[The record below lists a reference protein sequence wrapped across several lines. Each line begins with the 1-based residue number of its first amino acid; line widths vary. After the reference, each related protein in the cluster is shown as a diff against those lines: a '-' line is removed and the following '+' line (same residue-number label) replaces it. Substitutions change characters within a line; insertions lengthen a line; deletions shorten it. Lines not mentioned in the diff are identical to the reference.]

1 MNGRLI
7 LLCLKSMLRRWKR
20 VLRTIVTVFI
30 AFLFVAGMLL
40 FQENMYQ
47 YQTAVAKKHFGDW
60 FIMNPYYNAKKDNVL
75 GEHIYL
81 EKPKLAYVVNSIY
94 DYDKETDEKIGFFT
108 QDFIQAGNIKLDK
121 GEWAQNDDEVAV
133 DWNTLLKLNQG
144 YEIGDT
150 ISIHTY
156 TGPTTD
162 KENEVTKTYRLSGI
176 INSYT
181 NIWQGGENLPGI
193 ILTENECENIKHSN
207 DIKQKNIAIYGIKN
221 IIQESDYE
229 AMFNKMQKDT
239 DREMVF
245 NSSVYAYKPWGNELV
260 YNYIFILVMLVGI
273 AAITYQMMAYNM
285 TRKYTMDIHIRE
297 GAARG
302 QITGMYMC
310 ENFII
315 LLLSSFLG
323 LFTACQLARLI
334 CSAIGKNMGVTFFY
348 IGSSTYIKMLITL
361 ILSVIISIIFNVY
374 MNISHVINKSVKIK
388 IGKNHNDN
396 AERYV
401 PSNNKKINGKEI
413 NNRNFIY
420 QTHIRFMHTNGFLP
434 NMFIRIF
441 ALVMA
446 AVMVLC
452 AINMH
457 TAYKAYEKNADK
469 DDIVAYKKE
478 NNTSAYVY
486 YYNEDINEYK
496 EEVQKRKESAS
507 KYATTDYKEPTELEI
522 YNKFR
527 INISSYQDYLD
538 NADTEYIF
546 GIDRKLTLNNNL
558 KCADTYI
565 YKGIDENTLKAI
577 KDIDGVEEVHLG
589 YFETGRSWYW
599 DGMDYNK
606 IGADDYISD
615 SDGKLDEKNYK
626 YLYASEYVEPD
637 SSIYDI
643 ICKYAGD
650 NAPDYEKWAA
660 GELSVVFKD
669 TNIRGQYDDTLQ
681 PGMTLNLYGYADN
694 MRNDQFVYHQW
705 DGSESEYSDALIR
718 YYMDNVWEK
727 YVNVKDDPDTA
738 DVIANHK
745 TWSWNRAHKYVSN
758 KLSFDRLE
766 ELNLISR
773 TCLSGSNVESQTKTT
788 QERRERYDEGVI
800 SEEAYRGFLGK
811 YANTELERRYR
822 YKTRYTPAADTNV
835 AAVIYIT
842 DENRD
847 EINAAFKEYIPEF
860 GQFTL
865 ISTTTLL
872 QEALDNQNE
881 NIKQYFLLDELP
893 DELTL
898 KLKYNQV
905 NIRYGIDSA
914 LVSTG
919 NIVSSY
925 LGQSGFSYKSYSEE
939 KDLLKQKTIETM
951 MLYGISL
958 LAAVFVVIAVSVL
971 IVKNRCEKYESRLRI
986 IKRTG
991 AKDTVLV
998 RICMLECVRKAIW
1011 CPFVAVIVIL
1021 LDWITITLHIRDIK

>member
-239 DREMVF
+239 DKEMVF

-273 AAITYQMMAYNM
+273 AAITYQTMAYNM

-374 MNISHVINKSVKIK
+374 MNISHDYNKAIKVKK
-388 IGKNHNDN
+388 DKKYN
-396 AERYV
+396 AEKYAA
-401 PSNNKKINGKEI
+401 SGKKINIKEI

-546 GIDRKLTLNNNL
+546 GIDRK
-558 KCADTYI
+558 Y
-565 YKGIDENTLKAI
+565 
-577 KDIDGVEEVHLG
+577 
-589 YFETGRSWYW
+589 S
-599 DGMDYNK
+599 
-606 IGADDYISD
+606 
-615 SDGKLDEKNYK
+615 
-626 YLYASEYVEPD
+626 
-637 SSIYDI
+637 
-643 ICKYAGD
+643 
-650 NAPDYEKWAA
+650 
-660 GELSVVFKD
+660 
-669 TNIRGQYDDTLQ
+669 LQ
-681 PGMTLNLYGYADN
+681 G
-694 MRNDQFVYHQW
+694 
-705 DGSESEYSDALIR
+705 
-718 YYMDNVWEK
+718 
-727 YVNVKDDPDTA
+727 
-738 DVIANHK
+738 
-745 TWSWNRAHKYVSN
+745 
-758 KLSFDRLE
+758 
-766 ELNLISR
+766 
-773 TCLSGSNVESQTKTT
+773 TT
-788 QERRERYDEGVI
+788 QSRYLTGGVPPV
-800 SEEAYRGFLGK
+800 R
-811 YANTELERRYR
+811 
-822 YKTRYTPAADTNV
+822 
-835 AAVIYIT
+835 
-842 DENRD
+842 
-847 EINAAFKEYIPEF
+847 
-860 GQFTL
+860 
-865 ISTTTLL
+865 
-872 QEALDNQNE
+872 
-881 NIKQYFLLDELP
+881 
-893 DELTL
+893 
-898 KLKYNQV
+898 
-905 NIRYGIDSA
+905 
-914 LVSTG
+914 
-919 NIVSSY
+919 
-925 LGQSGFSYKSYSEE
+925 FS
-939 KDLLKQKTIETM
+939 M
-951 MLYGISL
+951 
-958 LAAVFVVIAVSVL
+958 
-971 IVKNRCEKYESRLRI
+971 
-986 IKRTG
+986 
-991 AKDTVLV
+991 
-998 RICMLECVRKAIW
+998 
-1011 CPFVAVIVIL
+1011 
-1021 LDWITITLHIRDIK
+1021 

>member
-60 FIMNPYYNAKKDNVL
+60 FIMNPYYNVKKDDVL
-75 GEHIYL
+75 GTHIYL
-81 EKPKLAYVVNSIY
+81 EKPELAYVVNRVY

-108 QDFIQAGNIKLDK
+108 QEFIQAGNIKLDK
-121 GEWAQNDDEVAV
+121 GEWPKEDEDVAV
-133 DWNTLLKLNQG
+133 DWNILLKLNQG

-156 TGPTTD
+156 TGATTD
-162 KENEVTKTYRLSGI
+162 KENEVTKNYRLSGI
-176 INSYT
+176 IDSYT

-193 ILTENECENIKHSN
+193 ILTENECGNIKHSN
-207 DIKQKNIAIYGIKN
+207 DIKHKNIAIYRIKN
-221 IIQESDYE
+221 IIHESDYE
-229 AMFNKMQKDT
+229 AIFNKMQKDT
-239 DREMVF
+239 DKEMVF

-285 TRKYTMDIHIRE
+285 TRKHTRDIHIRE
-297 GAARG
+297 GATRG

-315 LLLSSFLG
+315 LLLSSLLG
-323 LFTACQLARLI
+323 LFTACQLARII
-334 CSAIGKNMGVTFFY
+334 CSIIGKGMGVSFFY

-361 ILSVIISIIFNVY
+361 MLSVIISIIFNIY
-374 MNISHVINKSVKIK
+374 MNISHASHKAVKLK
-388 IGKNHNDN
+388 TGRKNN
-396 AERYV
+396 AEGYAA
-401 PSNNKKINGKEI
+401 SNDKKFNRKEI
-413 NNRNFIY
+413 NNSNFIY
-420 QTHIRFMHTNGFLP
+420 QTHIRLMHTNGFLP
-434 NMFIRIF
+434 NMFIRLF

-446 AVMVLC
+446 VVMVLC
-452 AINMH
+452 AINMY
-457 TAYKAYEKNADK
+457 TAYKAYEKNADA
-469 DDIVAYKKE
+469 DDMVAYKKE
-478 NNTSAYVY
+478 SNTSAYVY

-496 EEVQKRKESAS
+496 KDVEKRKESAS
-507 KYATTDYKEPTELEI
+507 KYSTTDYKAPAELEV

-577 KDIDGVEEVHLG
+577 KDIDGVEEVRLG

-606 IGADDYISD
+606 IGADDYTSD
-615 SDGKLDEKNYK
+615 SDEKLEEKNYK
-626 YLYASEYVEPD
+626 YLYASEYVSPD
-637 SSIYDI
+637 SDIYDI
-643 ICKYAGD
+643 ICRYAGS
-650 NAPDYEKWAA
+650 NVPDYEKWAD
-660 GELSVVFKD
+660 GKISVVFTD
-669 TNIRGQYDDTLQ
+669 ASIRGQYDDTLQ
-681 PGMTLNLYGYADN
+681 PGTTLKLYGYADN
-694 MRNDQFVYHQW
+694 FRNDQFVYHQW

-738 DVIANHK
+738 DVIANNK
-745 TWSWNRAHKYVSN
+745 TWSWNRAYKYVSN
-758 KLSFDRLE
+758 KLSLDKLE

-773 TCLSGSNVESQTKTT
+773 TCLSGSDVESQTKAI
-788 QERRERYDEGVI
+788 QETREKYDQGVI
-800 SEEAYRGFLGK
+800 SEEVYRGYLGS

-822 YKTRYTPAADTNV
+822 YKTRYTPAADTQV

-847 EINAAFKEYIPEF
+847 EINTAFKEYIPEF
-860 GQFTL
+860 GQYTM
-865 ISTTTLL
+865 IATTALL
-872 QEALDNQNE
+872 QEAFDNQNE
-881 NIKQYFLLDELP
+881 NVKQYFLLDELP

-971 IVKNRCEKYESRLRI
+971 IVKNRCEKYESRLRT

-998 RICMLECVRKAIW
+998 RICMLECIREAIW

-1021 LDWITITLHIRDIK
+1021 LEWITVTLHIRSIK

>member
-108 QDFIQAGNIKLDK
+108 QDFIHAGNIKLDK
-121 GEWAQNDDEVAV
+121 GEWPKEDTDVAI

-144 YEIGDT
+144 YEIGDIIT
-150 ISIHTY
+150 IHTY
-156 TGPTTD
+156 TGPSTD
-162 KENEVTKTYRLSGI
+162 EENEVTKTYRLSGI
-176 INSYT
+176 IDSYT
-181 NIWQGGENLPGI
+181 NIWQGGGNLPGI
-193 ILTENECENIKHSN
+193 ILTENECGNIKHSN
-207 DIKQKNIAIYGIKN
+207 DIKQKNIAIYGMKN

-239 DREMVF
+239 DKEMVF

-323 LFTACQLARLI
+323 LFTACELARLI
-334 CSAIGKNMGVTFFY
+334 CSAIGKNMGVSFFY

-361 ILSVIISIIFNVY
+361 ILSVVISIIFNIY

-420 QTHIRFMHTNGFLP
+420 QTHIRLMHTNGFIP
-434 NMFIRIF
+434 NMFIRLF

-452 AINMH
+452 AINMY
-457 TAYKAYEKNADK
+457 TAYKAYEKNAD
-469 DDIVAYKKE
+469 
-478 NNTSAYVY
+478 
-486 YYNEDINEYK
+486 
-496 EEVQKRKESAS
+496 
-507 KYATTDYKEPTELEI
+507 
-522 YNKFR
+522 
-527 INISSYQDYLD
+527 
-538 NADTEYIF
+538 
-546 GIDRKLTLNNNL
+546 
-558 KCADTYI
+558 
-565 YKGIDENTLKAI
+565 
-577 KDIDGVEEVHLG
+577 
-589 YFETGRSWYW
+589 
-599 DGMDYNK
+599 
-606 IGADDYISD
+606 ADDYISD

-643 ICKYAGD
+643 ICKYAGGD
-650 NAPDYEKWAA
+650 APDYEKWAA

-745 TWSWNRAHKYVSN
+745 TWSWNRAYKYVSN
-758 KLSFDRLE
+758 KLSLDRLE

-788 QERRERYDEGVI
+788 QETRERYDEGVI

-811 YANTELERRYR
+811 YVNTELERRYR

-860 GQFTL
+860 GQFTM
-865 ISTTTLL
+865 ISTTALL
-872 QEALDNQNE
+872 QEALSNQNE
-881 NIKQYFLLDELP
+881 NIKQYFLLNELP

-905 NIRYGIDSA
+905 NIRYGINSA

-919 NIVSSY
+919 NIVSAY

-971 IVKNRCEKYESRLRI
+971 IVKNRCEKYENRLRI

-991 AKDTVLV
+991 AKDTVLI
-998 RICMLECVRKAIW
+998 RICMLECVREAIW
-1011 CPFVAVIVIL
+1011 CPFVAIIVIL
-1021 LDWITITLHIRDIK
+1021 LDWITITLHIRDVK